1 MSNYTRNK
9 KVKYTRNKKVK
20 HTRNKKIKHTHNKK
34 LKYTRNKKVKHT
46 KNKTIKNYVG
56 GISNT
61 AAAAIINIF
70 ERFGLGVFSFL
81 SVPFYLINYL
91 ISLLSEFS
99 LSKIVGDI
107 TNNENMCKQIFP
119 NDDSCD
125 KTLSCYMSNN
135 KNCKWKDHVYINGKE
150 GEIISRFNRFG
161 NRFFKEKDQNKIKD
175 YIGDFIQKL
184 ITIFKEEKQEKKQK
198 DIIKYFTKK
207 NVRTQIKLLEILLYN
222 NENKD
227 IEYKLLRFPNDI
239 PYPWTKRKRLLE
251 HFSLNPT
258 SNLSRPLIYDTIDK
272 TKVLIKKIFID
283 YITEIK
289 DAINLYN
296 LPKSETNQMIKIT
309 DKTIK
314 NIIDT
319 LYQIIEDKIKEKG
332 EGDWIDK
339 FNEIKKVYNPKI
351 YS

>member
-70 ERFGLGVFSFL
+70 EGFGLGLFSLFL
-81 SVPFYLINYL
+81 LPFYLINRL
-91 ISLLSEFS
+91 ISLLSEYP
-99 LSKIVGDI
+99 LSKIIEDI
-107 TNNENMCKQIFP
+107 TNDENRCKEIFP
-119 NDDSCD
+119 NNDSCD
-125 KTLSCYMSNN
+125 KSLSCYISNN
-135 KNCKWKDHVYINGKE
+135 KNCKWKEHVYINGKE

-161 NRFFKEKDQNKIKD
+161 NRFVQEKDQNKIKD
-175 YIGDFIQKL
+175 YIGDFIKKL
-184 ITIFKEEKQEKKQK
+184 IIIFEKEKQEKKQK

-222 NENKD
+222 NEIQD
-227 IEYKLLRFPNDI
+227 IEYKLLRFPKDN
-239 PYPWTKRKRLLE
+239 PNPWDKRFILE

-258 SNLSRPLIYDTIDK
+258 SNLHRPLMYDTIDK
-272 TKVLIKKIFID
+272 IKVLIKKIFID

-289 DAINLYN
+289 DAIKLYN
-296 LPKSETNQMIKIT
+296 LPNSEIKQPINIT
-309 DKTIK
+309 DNTIK

-319 LYQIIEDKIKEKG
+319 LYQIIKEKIEKIEEKG
-332 EGDWIDK
+332 EGDLIEK
-339 FNEIKKVYNPKI
+339 FNEIKKVY
-351 YS
+351 S